1 VTRRTTN
8 VSLDDWPMSE
18 VHGAAQRSGLSDDE
32 VIETEPRFAFGEDA
46 RLISPLSGWRH
57 ILEVSRELV

>member
-1 VTRRTTN
+1 M
-8 VSLDDWPMSE
+8 SLDDRPMSA

-32 VIETEPRFAFGEDA
+32 VIETEPRLLAFDEDA

>member
-1 VTRRTTN
+1 
-8 VSLDDWPMSE
+8 MSA
-18 VHGAAQRSGLSDDE
+18 VRGAAQRSGLSDDE
-32 VIETEPRFAFGEDA
+32 VIETEPRLLAFDEDA

>member
-1 VTRRTTN
+1 M
-8 VSLDDWPMSE
+8 SLDDWPMSE

-32 VIETEPRFAFGEDA
+32 VIETEPRFAFDEDA